1 MKTSLGHTLLAVY
14 LIIQGLVL
22 LLGLSF
28 YGLSIVV
35 GILALAAGV
44 CILLGR

>member
-14 LIIQGLVL
+14 LILQGLVML
-22 LLGLSF
+22 LSLSF
-28 YGLSIVV
+28 AGLYIVL

>member
-14 LIIQGLVL
+14 LILQGLVML
-22 LLGLSF
+22 LSLSVAGLYIVLGL
-28 YGLSIVV
+28 
-35 GILALAAGV
+35 LAVAAGV